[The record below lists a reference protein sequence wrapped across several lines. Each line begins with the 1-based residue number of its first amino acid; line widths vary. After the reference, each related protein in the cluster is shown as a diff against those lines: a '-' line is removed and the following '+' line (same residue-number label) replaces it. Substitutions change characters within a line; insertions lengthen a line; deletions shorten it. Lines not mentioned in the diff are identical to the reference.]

1 MYIRILVRKLTQTS
15 LSLNNTVWD
24 THFSAQS
31 RKEENQLEKNI
42 YWITE
47 YYSSLLEKKVKLK
60 SQSQGSSCNCPFN
73 ETASGEEIQINS
85 IIENVLLN
93 INQTVQK
100 LHTSIGS
107 TSWAITTN
115 WAFFC
120 STNLVTV
127 LVPALRVLGF
137 LEGVSSFLAT
147 FASALAFSLKN

>member
-1 MYIRILVRKLTQTS
+1 MGHPFFCTKQEGREPAGKKHLLNHWILFILIR
-15 LSLNNTVWD
+15 
-24 THFSAQS
+24 
-31 RKEENQLEKNI
+31 
-42 YWITE
+42 
-47 YYSSLLEKKVKLK
+47 KKVKLK

-137 LEGVSSFLAT
+137 FEGVSSFLAT